1 MKIGISQP
9 TFLPWQGY
17 FALIDYVD
25 VFVFLDSVQFV
36 KRSWIQRNKIKNND
50 KEQWITIPVKSK
62 NKRFQ
67 AIKDTKID
75 FDHLD
80 KKKIVNS
87 IYNNY
92 KKSKNFE
99 IYFEV
104 INKIILECDENI
116 SNLNETF
123 IKKFSNSLGLKTKFI
138 KSSELPGC
146 DDFKNIELLKHICLN
161 LSAKEYVSTIGSKAY
176 MGKKNFFENTDVEI
190 KFFEYKPSAYDQLGK
205 IFVPYLS
212 IIDLLFNEGSNS
224 GKILKKNFILL

>member
-138 KSSELPGC
+138 K
-146 DDFKNIELLKHICLN
+146 
-161 LSAKEYVSTIGSKAY
+161 
-176 MGKKNFFENTDVEI
+176 
-190 KFFEYKPSAYDQLGK
+190 
-205 IFVPYLS
+205 
-212 IIDLLFNEGSNS
+212 
-224 GKILKKNFILL
+224 